1 MIASDSI
8 KIQSDG
14 VCGFFNQ
21 SVICIG
27 LCVVDLS
34 FSENGCSNSE
44 ITLLFFISL
53 AVIEL
58 CCVFHLGACEVNK
71 PRNAAEYLLMCAKYV
86 LLVPAKSC
94 DLVCEVGQVVK
105 AVVYPDLCL

>member
-1 MIASDSI
+1 MIASDSA

-14 VCGFFNQ
+14 VCGFSNQ

-27 LCVVDLS
+27 LCIVDS
-34 FSENGCSNSE
+34 SISENGCGNSE

-53 AVIEL
+53 GVIEL
-58 CCVFHLGACEVNK
+58 HCVFHLGACEVNK
-71 PRNAAEYLLMCAKYV
+71 SGNDAEYLLMCAKYV
-86 LLVPAKSC
+86 LLVTAKNC